1 MMSENNYLYASSL
14 VRASQRGGSAGERL
28 EIILSSANAGS
39 LRKNAATIFGVDEKS
54 SLEGVL
60 EGALMRCVNT
70 IRSAVPD
77 MSVFAPLLYKYDCNN
92 IKLALK
98 SSLLG
103 IPNGVMLSGAGTI
116 APDTVSKCAE
126 TGDFSKVSLSM
137 GKAAKNAREA
147 YLKTGEARAIDLMLD
162 QACFEDMKKAADAGN
177 VPLISEIVSATAD
190 KVNILTYLRI
200 KKMNMPEDS
209 AKALLSRALVVG
221 GNIPHSA
228 FLRDIEYLK
237 SNLGNCMLKKATAEF
252 GDDFTVLEKVFDDI
266 ILSLVRDVKFKA
278 FGAEVPLRHLMVCE
292 AEIMNCRIM
301 ARCLAEGADKTDARR
316 RMRCAYV

>member
-1 MMSENNYLYASSL
+1 MSENNYLYASSL
-14 VRASQRGGSAGERL
+14 VRASEKGGSAGERL
-28 EIILSSANAGS
+28 ETILSSANAES
-39 LRKNAATIFGVDEKS
+39 LCKNAAAIFGVDEKS
-54 SLEGVL
+54 TPEAVL
-60 EGALMRCVNT
+60 EGALMRCIST

-103 IPNGVMLSGAGTI
+103 IADGVMISGAGTI
-116 APDTVSKCAE
+116 APDTVAKCAE
-126 TGDFSKVSLSM
+126 TGDFSKVPLAM

-162 QACFEDMKKAADAGN
+162 RACFEDMKKAADEGN

-200 KKMNMPEDS
+200 GKMNMPEES

-221 GNIPHSA
+221 GKIPHTA
-228 FLRDIEYLK
+228 FFGDVEYLK
-237 SNLGNCMLKKATAEF
+237 SNLGNRIFKKAIAEF
-252 GDDFTVLEKVFDDI
+252 NGSFTALEKVLDDI

-278 FGAEVPLRHLMVCE
+278 FGAEVPIRHLMVCE
-292 AEIMNCRIM
+292 AEILNCRIM
-301 ARCLAEGADKTDARR
+301 ARCLAKGADKAEARR